1 MISKVEISFYYYYS
15 FLISL
20 GLQLDIFL
28 CQLKYNFDLDSVY
41 IGCDRE
47 MFEFLVSVIPLCL
60 SNLNSN
66 FGALE

>member
-1 MISKVEISFYYYYS
+1 M
-15 FLISL
+15 
-20 GLQLDIFL
+20 
-28 CQLKYNFDLDSVY
+28 Y

-47 MFEFLVSVIPLCL
+47 MFEFLVSVIPLGL